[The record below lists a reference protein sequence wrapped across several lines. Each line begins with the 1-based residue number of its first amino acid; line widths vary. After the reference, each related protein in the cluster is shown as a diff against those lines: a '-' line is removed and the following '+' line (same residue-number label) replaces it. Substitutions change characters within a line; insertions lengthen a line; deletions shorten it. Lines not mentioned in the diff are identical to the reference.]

1 MLARSLT
8 FQTGVVAA
16 MPKLRAF
23 ARSLCKNRDYADDL
37 VQETVLRAL
46 GNEAKFDPATNLN
59 AWLFTILRNH
69 FYSDIRKRRREVED
83 ADGVFSKNVPIED
96 SPLKKME
103 AREALRL
110 VEDMPPEWRIPL
122 RLLADGATYEE
133 IAAELTQ
140 QVGTVK
146 SRISRGRALL
156 RAAE

>member
-1 MLARSLT
+1 MLARSGI
-8 FQTGVVAA
+8 FGGRVVAA
-16 MPKLRAF
+16 MPQLRAF
-23 ARSLCKNRDYADDL
+23 ARSLCKNRDQADDL
-37 VQETVLRAL
+37 VQETMLRAL
-46 GNEAKFDPATNLN
+46 SNENKFDPASNLN

-83 ADGVFSKNVPIED
+83 ADGIFSKNIPIED